1 MNLSQ
6 EKSTL
11 FDQKSAVQT
20 SILKE
25 KSLLF
30 FFRLEVPMMSGVF
43 EVPTGHSSDL
53 ECRVLEIP
61 FTQKRMSMFVFLPD
75 DPARG
80 IYKLQDNATA
90 KNVKSLLG
98 TLKVGVNLR
107 WLKSNLFLAFNQ
119 QIHFFVKI

>member
-1 MNLSQ
+1 MNLG
-6 EKSTL
+6 
-11 FDQKSAVQT
+11 
-20 SILKE
+20 KE
-25 KSLLF
+25 KSKRFEGYCSLLKHAYWSF
-30 FFRLEVPMMSGVF
+30 SILFIFRLEVPMMSGVF

-98 TLKVGVNLR
+98 TLKVCVNPGSRSRSLLIR
-107 WLKSNLFLAFNQ
+107 SLF
-119 QIHFFVKI
+119 

>member
-1 MNLSQ
+1 
-6 EKSTL
+6 
-11 FDQKSAVQT
+11 
-20 SILKE
+20 
-25 KSLLF
+25 
-30 FFRLEVPMMSGVF
+30 MSGVF

-98 TLKVGVNLR
+98 TLKVCVNPKVLTNKV
-107 WLKSNLFLAFNQ
+107 LILAFNQ
-119 QIHFFVKI
+119 KKIIAPAKRIHFSATIC